1 MAVFSYVTGSN
12 NSQSFLISS
21 YADEIISSYAN
32 VLISEFEIK
41 IITRSF
47 KFSSNLKEEFV
58 SSYNEFSRVDYLE
71 ITYGS
76 ITDSITDS
84 EDYGYITGD
93 IITYDQIENFGTITI
108 NRTQTPYGRLHIFQ
122 EFSDDS
128 LSRVSVG
135 GVRFALYGRANYEV
149 IFNPLNRAFEIE
161 GSADVPFT
169 KSYVGKGQFTS
180 FIGTADSVG
189 FNPPESALLF
199 RFQGKAE
206 TEVIFNERS
215 RILYFDSAT
224 EVSKTN
230 NYNETSVVTFSSTD
244 YGLISEVESLY
255 ENYGLISEDEDFA
268 NWEREDFGFIT
279 ENETRLPYGKTEF
292 ISYTT
297 ESTTNPHIGSGSTK
311 IYGEGL
317 GRATP
322 RQLGEGFI
330 TLSGTSVDRF
340 RLRYFGSGSAFT
352 FVSGSETTKVET
364 EQEGTIRFTG
374 EAVERYT
381 KGNYNGQSN
390 KDIAIKGVAICEVIF
405 NPIDRFARFLNLEI
419 NSRTY
424 SYNESSVVNLEGIDY
439 GFIAESP
446 TLFGDYGNITDL
458 AYYPWEEDD
467 YGFITDNTVN
477 LPFGKATFISGTTES
492 NTENYVGSGSVY
504 ITANAKIF
512 VLPKHNGSGIA
523 RFIGSAIEKNTEDY
537 VGSGSI
543 FTFVS
548 ATESET
554 NAETSKELFQF
565 NGSSTEKFGKGL
577 YTGSGSIF
585 AFSSTTESTST
596 QESSK
601 EIFRFVGSAVEKNTE
616 SYVGS
621 GSLFTFFTNQE
632 RVTYSY
638 NESSAVR
645 IDSIDYGFI
654 NEIPTYF
661 DDYDEITG
669 NPYYPWQRD
678 DYGFITDNQ
687 TILPFG
693 KTTFIS
699 GTTESNTENYV
710 GSGSIFVSG
719 TANVFVLPKHTG
731 SGYAQFSGE
740 AVEKNTED
748 YVGSGSI
755 FTFVSFTESSSTAET
770 SKELFQFNGSATEK
784 FGKGLYTGSGSIFAF
799 SSTTESESNT
809 QESKG
814 LFKFYGSATDSNTED
829 YVGSGSLFSFS
840 TNKERVTYS
849 YNQSS
854 VYTFESLDY
863 GFIIESP
870 TLFGDYGSI
879 TENPFVPYP
888 ENSDYGFI
896 TDNQTRIP
904 YGSLNISGTLDSIKI
919 RLNYFGSGSINIDGN
934 AEYAYTPEETGT
946 GLFNITSNPIIKISL
961 LHVGSGSLF
970 SFVGGDESATP
981 APEIGSGTIS
991 IFGSAVERN
1000 TESYFGTGTLFG
1012 LSSTTEAYS
1021 FVPTTEGLFR
1031 ISGSAAESTTP
1042 TTEIGSGS
1050 IFTFVSSTET
1060 FIVNPP
1066 DQTTLFSLSGSAVE
1080 RNTESYF
1087 GTGTLFGFSSTTDS
1101 AILAESGS
1109 GLFRI
1114 SGSAAES
1121 TTPTT
1126 EIGSGSIFTFVSA
1139 TETFAINPP
1148 DQTTLFTLFGSA
1160 VEKNTESYFG
1170 TGTLFGFSSTTDS
1183 AILAETGTGLF
1194 KFYGSATDS
1203 NTESYVGTG
1212 VAFAF
1217 LEGVQLDS
1225 TGKIRYV
1232 SGQESTTS
1240 IPPTFGTLFSVSG
1253 EVRIFFEYRE
1263 TGSGVVQFGG
1273 AGFAQPSAKHFG
1285 SGQIKVIGNTTE
1297 STKVDRSGSGSIF
1310 GFVSATESSIV
1321 NPPESTELFRISGTS
1336 IEKYT
1341 STSDTIAEIAINGSA
1356 KIRRV
1361 PSVISKGKLTLSGY
1375 GEESFVLAPYSG
1387 SGRISTIGSSSDYR
1401 TVINPPEVGTIVL
1414 FRGTAT
1420 TRGIINYTGS
1430 GSIFTFVS
1438 STKTK
1443 SSTEKSEELFRITG
1457 SAVEKNT
1464 ESYIGVGNLFE
1475 FSQRPII
1482 DSNGK
1487 VSYVAA
1493 DESSTGVPPTQIA
1506 ETRLFGSAD
1515 VRKTPSYVGSGSIF
1529 GFISKTESF
1538 GANPPES
1545 TELFKI
1551 SGNSIEKNTE
1561 AYSGTGSIFSFASS
1575 AESISIRTTEPTS
1588 LFRISGGASKFS
1600 ITRGRYV
1607 GSGSIFTF
1615 ISSSESTLVSPQSSG
1630 LFDISGSARIRS
1642 IKSEFG
1648 TGSIFAFSSSTE
1660 SLLKKYPDSVGLFNI
1675 TGFAF
1680 ESFATS
1686 TYLGDSQTI
1695 IRGSSVDRKTD
1706 YVAPKPVRLYII

>member
-1 MAVFSYVTGSN
+1 MAVFSYESGINYTP
-12 NSQSFLISS
+12 LISS
-21 YADEIISSYAN
+21 YENEVISSYAN
-32 VLISEFEIK
+32 SLISSLSLK
-41 IITRSF
+41 SANTLY
-47 KFSSNLKEEFV
+47 KFSSTLVEEFV
-58 SSYNEFSRVDYLE
+58 SSYNQFSRVDYSE
-71 ITYGS
+71 ITYGN

-161 GSADVPFT
+161 GFADVPLT

-180 FIGTADSVG
+180 FIGAADSVG

-206 TEVIFNERS
+206 TEVIFNGRS
-215 RILYFDSAT
+215 RILYFDSTT

-244 YGLISEVESLY
+244 YGFISEVESLY
-255 ENYGLISEDEDFA
+255 ENYGLISEDENFA

-292 ISYTT
+292 VSYTT
-297 ESTTNPHIGSGSTK
+297 ESISNPHVGSGSAK

-317 GRATP
+317 GRPTP
-322 RQLGEGFI
+322 RQIGGGIASF
-330 TLSGTSVDRF
+330 SGTSVDRF

-352 FVSGSETTKVET
+352 FVSGSESTKVET

-381 KGNYNGQSN
+381 KGNYDGQSN
-390 KDIAIKGVAICEVIF
+390 KDIAIKGVSICEVIF
-405 NPIDRFARFLNLEI
+405 NPIDRFARFFNLEI
-419 NSRTY
+419 NRRTY

-439 GFIAESP
+439 GFITESP

-467 YGFITDNTVN
+467 YGFITDNTVD

-492 NTENYVGSGSVY
+492 NTENYVGSGSIY
-504 ITANAKIF
+504 ITANANIF
-512 VLPKHNGSGIA
+512 VLPKHNGSGFA

-543 FTFVS
+543 FSFSST
-548 ATESET
+548 TESET
-554 NAETSKELFQF
+554 NTETSKELFQF
-565 NGSSTEKFGKGL
+565 NGSATEKFGKGL

-596 QESSK
+596 EESSK
-601 EIFRFVGSAVEKNTE
+601 EIFRFVGSAIEKNTE
-616 SYVGS
+616 DYVGS
-621 GSLFTFFTNQE
+621 GSLFSFFTNQE

-654 NEIPTYF
+654 NEVPTYF

-678 DYGFITDNQ
+678 DYGFITDNK

-710 GSGSIFVSG
+710 GSGSLFAIIGSAESRLFQQE
-719 TANVFVLPKHTG
+719 TTG
-731 SGYAQFSGE
+731 LFKFYGS

-755 FTFVSFTESSSTAET
+755 FTFTSTTEASSISEE

-809 QESKG
+809 QETTG

-849 YNQSS
+849 YNESS

-863 GFIIESP
+863 GFITETP
-870 TLFGDYGSI
+870 TLFGDYGLI
-879 TENPFVPYP
+879 TENPFIPYP

-904 YGSLNISGTLDSIKI
+904 YGSLNISGTLESIKI
-919 RLNYFGSGSINIDGN
+919 RLNYFGSGSINIDGY
-934 AEYAYTPEETGT
+934 ADYAYTPEETGT
-946 GLFNITSNPIIKISL
+946 GLFNITSNPIVKISL

-981 APEIGSGTIS
+981 AEIGSGVI
-991 IFGSAVERN
+991 
-1000 TESYFGTGTLFG
+1000 
-1012 LSSTTEAYS
+1012 
-1021 FVPTTEGLFR
+1021 
-1031 ISGSAAESTTP
+1031 
-1042 TTEIGSGS
+1042 
-1050 IFTFVSSTET
+1050 
-1060 FIVNPP
+1060 
-1066 DQTTLFSLSGSAVE
+1066 SLSGSAVE
-1080 RNTESYF
+1080 KNTESYF
-1087 GTGTLFGFSSTTDS
+1087 GTGTLFGFSSTTD
-1101 AILAESGS
+1101 AYAFVPKTE

-1148 DQTTLFTLFGSA
+1148 DQTTLFTFSGSA
-1160 VEKNTESYFG
+1160 VEKNTEDYVGS
-1170 TGTLFGFSSTTDS
+1170 GTLFGFSSTTDS
-1183 AILAETGTGLF
+1183 ALLAESGSGLFRISGSAAESTTPTTEIGSGSIFTFVSATESSVINPPDQTTLFTFFGSAVEKNTEDYVGSGSIFTFSSTTDTALLAYSGDELF
-1194 KFYGSATDS
+1194 KFYGSAHT
-1203 NTESYVGTG
+1203 TRTPSYVGSG
-1212 VAFAF
+1212 FAFAF
-1217 LEGVQLDS
+1217 LKGVQLDS
-1225 TGKIRYV
+1225 SGKIRYV
-1232 SGQESTTS
+1232 SGQESTVS
-1240 IPPTFGTLFSVSG
+1240 IPPTTGTLLNVSG

-1263 TGSGVVQFGG
+1263 TGSGVVQFSG

-1285 SGQIKVIGNTTE
+1285 EGKLNLIGSATE
-1297 STKVDRSGSGSIF
+1297 STTPATEIGSGSIF
-1310 GFVSATESSIV
+1310 TFVSTTESLSV
-1321 NPPESTELFRISGTS
+1321 NPPDQTTLFTLSGS
-1336 IEKYT
+1336 ASERYAN
-1341 STSDTIAEIAINGSA
+1341 TSDTTTEIRIDASA
-1356 KIRRV
+1356 RIRRV
-1361 PSVISKGKLTLSGY
+1361 PSVISVGKLTLSGL
-1375 GEESFVLAPYSG
+1375 GEESYIRAPYSG
-1387 SGRISTIGSSSDYR
+1387 SGRISTIGASSDYR
-1401 TVINPPEVGTIVL
+1401 TVINPPEVGTIAL
-1414 FRGTAT
+1414 LRGNAT

-1430 GSIFTFVS
+1430 GSIFSFVS
-1438 STKTK
+1438 ATETK
-1443 SSTEKSEELFRITG
+1443 STSERSEELFKITG
-1457 SAVEKNT
+1457 SASEKNT

-1475 FSQRPII
+1475 FSQRQII

-1493 DESSTGVPPTQIA
+1493 DESATGVPPTQIA
-1506 ETRLFGSAD
+1506 ETRFFGSAD
-1515 VRKTPSYVGSGSIF
+1515 VRKTPSFVGSGSIF
-1529 GFISKTESF
+1529 AFNSNTESF
-1538 GANPPES
+1538 AANPPES
-1545 TELFKI
+1545 TELFRV
-1551 SGNSIEKNTE
+1551 SGSAIEKNTE
-1561 AYSGTGSIFSFASS
+1561 AYSGSGSIFSFASS
-1575 AESISIRTTEPTS
+1575 TESISVRTTEPTS

-1600 ITRGRYV
+1600 ITRGQYF

-1615 ISSSESTLVSPQSSG
+1615 ISGTESTLVSPLSSG
-1630 LFDISGSARIRS
+1630 LFSITGFSE
-1642 IKSEFG
+1642 IKSTKSKVG
-1648 TGSIFAFSSSTE
+1648 SGSIFAFSSSTE
-1660 SLLKKYPDSVGLFNI
+1660 VSIKTYSDTFGLFNI
-1675 TGFAF
+1675 TGFAL
-1680 ESFATS
+1680 ESFTNTGYRGKVEAKV
-1686 TYLGDSQTI
+1686 L
-1695 IRGSSVDRKTD
+1695 GSSEDRKID

>member
-1 MAVFSYVTGSN
+1 MAVFSYEAGIT
-12 NSQSFLISS
+12 NSPIISS
-21 YADEIISSYAN
+21 YENEIISSYAN
-32 VLISEFEIK
+32 ASISSLNFLPSNILY
-41 IITRSF
+41 
-47 KFSSNLKEEFV
+47 KFSSSLIEEFV

-76 ITDSITDS
+76 IADSITDS

-180 FIGTADSVG
+180 FIGAADSVG

-244 YGLISEVESLY
+244 YGFISEVESLY

-381 KGNYNGQSN
+381 KGNYDGQSN

-405 NPIDRFARFLNLEI
+405 NPIDRFARFFNLEI
-419 NSRTY
+419 NRRTY

-439 GFIAESP
+439 GFITESP

-492 NTENYVGSGSVY
+492 NTENYVGSGSLY

-565 NGSSTEKFGKGL
+565 NGSATEKFGKGL

-678 DYGFITDNQ
+678 DHGFITDSQ

-710 GSGSIFVSG
+710 GSGSVFLSG
-719 TANVFVLPKHTG
+719 SAKVFVLPKHTG
-731 SGYAQFSGE
+731 SGYAQFSGA
-740 AVEKNTED
+740 AVEKNTES

-755 FTFVSFTESSSTAET
+755 FTFVSFTETTSTAET
-770 SKELFQFNGSATEK
+770 SKELFQFNGSAVEK

-814 LFKFYGSATDSNTED
+814 LFKFHGSATDSNTES
-829 YVGSGSLFSFS
+829 YVGSGALFSFS

-863 GFIIESP
+863 GFITESP

-981 APEIGSGTIS
+981 APEIGSGAIS

-1000 TESYFGTGTLFG
+1000 TESYVGSGTLFG
-1012 LSSTTEAYS
+1012 FSSTTDAYS
-1021 FVPTTEGLFR
+1021 FVPKTEGLFR
-1031 ISGSAAESTTP
+1031 ISGSASESTTP
-1042 TTEIGSGS
+1042 ATEIGSGS

-1060 FIVNPP
+1060 FIINPP

-1080 RNTESYF
+1080 RNTESYV
-1087 GTGTLFGFSSTTDS
+1087 GSGTLFGFSSTTDS
-1101 AILAESGS
+1101 AILAESG
-1109 GLFRI
+1109 
-1114 SGSAAES
+1114 
-1121 TTPTT
+1121 
-1126 EIGSGSIFTFVSA
+1126 
-1139 TETFAINPP
+1139 
-1148 DQTTLFTLFGSA
+1148 D
-1160 VEKNTESYFG
+1160 
-1170 TGTLFGFSSTTDS
+1170 
-1183 AILAETGTGLF
+1183 GLF
-1194 KFYGSATDS
+1194 KFYGSSTDS
-1203 NTESYVGTG
+1203 STDNYVGSG

-1225 TGKIRYV
+1225 AGKIRYV
-1232 SGQESTTS
+1232 SGQESTTR

-1263 TGSGVVQFGG
+1263 TGSGVIQFGG

-1285 SGQIKVIGNTTE
+1285 SGQIKLIGNTTE

-1321 NPPESTELFRISGTS
+1321 NPPESTELFRISGNS
-1336 IEKYT
+1336 IERYT
-1341 STSDTIAEIAINGSA
+1341 SASDTIAEILINGSA

-1361 PSVISKGKLTLSGY
+1361 PSVISKGKLTLSGF
-1375 GEESFVLAPYSG
+1375 GEESFILAPYSG
-1387 SGRISTIGSSSDYR
+1387 SGRISTIGASSDYR
-1401 TVINPPEVGTIVL
+1401 TVINPPEVGTIAL
-1414 FRGTAT
+1414 LRGTAT

-1438 STKTK
+1438 TAETRSNA
-1443 SSTEKSEELFRITG
+1443 EVSEELFRITG
-1457 SAVEKNT
+1457 SAIEKNT
-1464 ESYIGVGNLFE
+1464 ESYLGVGNLFE

-1506 ETRLFGSAD
+1506 ETRFFGSAD

-1561 AYSGTGSIFSFASS
+1561 AYSGSGSIFSFASS
-1575 AESISIRTTEPTS
+1575 AESISIRTKEPTS

-1615 ISSSESTLVSPQSSG
+1615 ISSSESTLVSPKATG
-1630 LFDISGSARIRS
+1630 LFNISGTSTVRAA
-1642 IKSEFG
+1642 KSKFG

-1660 SLLKKYPDSVGLFNI
+1660 ALLKKYPDSVSLFNI
-1675 TGFAF
+1675 TGFAL
-1680 ESFATS
+1680 ESFTNS
-1686 TYLGDSQTI
+1686 TYFGDSQAI
-1695 IRGSSVDRKTD
+1695 IRGLSDNKKIN

>member
-47 KFSSNLKEEFV
+47 KFSSNLNEEFI
-58 SSYNEFSRVDYLE
+58 SSYNESSRVDYLE

-108 NRTQTPYGRLHIFQ
+108 NRTQTPYGRLHVFQ

-180 FIGTADSVG
+180 FVGAADSVG

-244 YGLISEVESLY
+244 YGFISEVESLY

-297 ESTTNPHIGSGSTK
+297 ESTTNPHVGSGSTK

-317 GRATP
+317 GKSTP
-322 RQLGEGFI
+322 RQNGEGCI

-439 GFIAESP
+439 GFISESP

-512 VLPKHNGSGIA
+512 VLPKH
-523 RFIGSAIEKNTEDY
+523 
-537 VGSGSI
+537 
-543 FTFVS
+543 
-548 ATESET
+548 
-554 NAETSKELFQF
+554 
-565 NGSSTEKFGKGL
+565 
-577 YTGSGSIF
+577 
-585 AFSSTTESTST
+585 
-596 QESSK
+596 
-601 EIFRFVGSAVEKNTE
+601 
-616 SYVGS
+616 
-621 GSLFTFFTNQE
+621 
-632 RVTYSY
+632 
-638 NESSAVR
+638 
-645 IDSIDYGFI
+645 
-654 NEIPTYF
+654 
-661 DDYDEITG
+661 
-669 NPYYPWQRD
+669 
-678 DYGFITDNQ
+678 
-687 TILPFG
+687 
-693 KTTFIS
+693 
-699 GTTESNTENYV
+699 
-710 GSGSIFVSG
+710 
-719 TANVFVLPKHTG
+719 TG

-755 FTFVSFTESSSTAET
+755 FTFVSFTEASSTAET
-770 SKELFQFNGSATEK
+770 SKELFQFSGSATEK

-814 LFKFYGSATDSNTED
+814 LFKFYGSATDSNTEN

-863 GFIIESP
+863 GFISESP

-970 SFVGGDESATP
+970 SFVGGDESATL
-981 APEIGSGTIS
+981 APENGSGIIS

-1000 TESYFGTGTLFG
+1000 TEPYFGTGTLFG

-1050 IFTFVSSTET
+1050 IFTFVSATET
-1060 FIVNPP
+1060 FAINPP

-1148 DQTTLFTLFGSA
+1148 DETTLFTLFGSA
-1160 VEKNTESYFG
+1160 VERNTESYFG

-1183 AILAETGTGLF
+1183 AILSESGTGLF

-1225 TGKIRYV
+1225 SGKIRYV

-1240 IPPTFGTLFSVSG
+1240 IPSTFGTLFSVSG

-1310 GFVSATESSIV
+1310 GFVSATESSVV

-1336 IEKYT
+1336 TERYGT
-1341 STSDTIAEIAINGSA
+1341 ASDTIAEIAINGSA
-1356 KIRRV
+1356 RIRRV

-1414 FRGTAT
+1414 FRGTAI

-1457 SAVEKNT
+1457 SAIEKNT

-1506 ETRLFGSAD
+1506 ETRFFGSAD

-1575 AESISIRTTEPTS
+1575 TESISIRTKEPTS

-1660 SLLKKYPDSVGLFNI
+1660 ALLKKYPDSVGLFNI

-1706 YVAPKPVRLYII
+1706 YIAPKPVRLYII

>member
-1114 SGSAAES
+1114 SGSA
-1121 TTPTT
+1121 
-1126 EIGSGSIFTFVSA
+1126 
-1139 TETFAINPP
+1139 
-1148 DQTTLFTLFGSA
+1148 
-1160 VEKNTESYFG
+1160 
-1170 TGTLFGFSSTTDS
+1170 
-1183 AILAETGTGLF
+1183 
-1194 KFYGSATDS
+1194 TDS